1 MLLKPSSQHFFQAH
15 IEIHF
20 NVTCQAFNQRI
31 IVGVSNQSTF
41 VFWGG
46 FFCFVFSFLS
56 VVRER
61 CFVSLQDCC
70 PGDVIRVTDYSVRRI
85 RINSQRW
92 VFITAIWSGKKG
104 QACRYNACW
113 NVMSSLLCPPP
124 PPPHSLLFSFSL
136 QKWKKKD
143 VCYLNFVPGCD
154 SNFDKC
160 TVTMDQS
167 NSDQLHTQICAYGHT
182 QTHAHTHTSMQAHPL
197 YKHLCRHV
205 YVHPPPLYQSAIGL
219 SWFPVQQPDQWAWSC
234 SPVVPQNVFSLPA
247 QSHVG
252 QQGQTTF
259 KDNSVPPLCHPS
271 FMSPPLYLHQHG
283 EWTGVWA
290 CTSPLPSPPSP
301 PDLFIHPSV
310 CPPSQ
315 PILYPPT
322 DRQTS

>member
-1 MLLKPSSQHFFQAH
+1 MSLFYLSTKELLLVFFSSQLS
-15 IEIHF
+15 EN
-20 NVTCQAFNQRI
+20 NVCLF
-31 IVGVSNQSTF
+31 
-41 VFWGG
+41 
-46 FFCFVFSFLS
+46 
-56 VVRER
+56 
-61 CFVSLQDCC
+61 LQDCC
-70 PGDVIRVTDYSVRRI
+70 PGDVIRVTECSVRRI

-92 VFITAIWSGKKG
+92 VFITAIWSGKKVNL
-104 QACRYNACW
+104 CRYNACW
-113 NVMSSLLCPPP
+113 NVMSPLLCPPP
-124 PPPHSLLFSFSL
+124 HSPLFSFSP

-167 NSDQLHTQICAYGHT
+167 NSDQLHTQICAYGYT
-182 QTHAHTHTSMQAHPL
+182 QTHTHTHTSMQAHPL

-234 SPVVPQNVFSLPA
+234 SPVVPQIVVFLPA

-290 CTSPLPSPPSP
+290 CTSPLPLPPLPLPSRP
-301 PDLFIHPSV
+301 VHPSV
-310 CPPSQ
+310 CLPS
-315 PILYPPT
+315 PLRTILYPPT